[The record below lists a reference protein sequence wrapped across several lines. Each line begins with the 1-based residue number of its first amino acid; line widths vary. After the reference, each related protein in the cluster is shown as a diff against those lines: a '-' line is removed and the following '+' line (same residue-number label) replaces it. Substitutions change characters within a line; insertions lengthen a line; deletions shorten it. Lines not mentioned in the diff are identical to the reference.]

1 MITTRQIN
9 VDLAKE
15 KLKLRGVTTK
25 DIDAGVRV
33 EPPKAPIKPRGVS
46 TTTLADVADIA
57 EKKRRDDIMAERK
70 AALIKSD
77 KEKKLAM
84 KDEKKIVINE
94 KGEANKAFKKGDA
107 VYQKEEKEE
116 KEKGPKLV
124 EPSKGLMAELTKK
137 PWNKMNA
144 KERKEYQI
152 EKTRKEKDE
161 GKDKKD

>member
-25 DIDAGVRV
+25 NIDAGVRV

-46 TTTLADVADIA
+46 TTTLSDVADIA
-57 EKKRRDDIMAERK
+57 EKKRRDDIMAEKKVLEK
-70 AALIKSD
+70 AGKKAEKKAMALE
-77 KEKKLAM
+77 EKKLAM
-84 KDEKKIVINE
+84 KDEKKIIM
-94 KGEANKAFKKGDA
+94 
-107 VYQKEEKEE
+107 EE

-124 EPSKGLMAELTKK
+124 EPSKELMAELTKK

-152 EKTRKEKDE
+152 EKARKKEEKDE
-161 GKDKKD
+161 RKDKKD